1 MLNEDKVKL
10 MSKMAMFETREGKK
24 AIETDRYSKRDFIFV
39 QVIKTWILSTVGFG
53 MVFLLT
59 LLLCVDTIAVV
70 LATMSISVILILIAL
85 LYLLCVFLSGIFAR
99 HKAIKDYE
107 ESRRIMSG
115 YKDCVKQLADMYDEE

>member
-10 MSKMAMFETREGKK
+10 MSKMAMFETVEGRRVME
-24 AIETDRYSKRDFIFV
+24 IDRYSKRDFIFV
-39 QVIKTWILSTVGFG
+39 QVIKAWILSTIGFG

-59 LLLCVDTIAVV
+59 LLLCVDAIAMV
-70 LATMSISVILILIAL
+70 LATMSISLILILIAL
-85 LYLLCVFLSGIFAR
+85 LYLLCVLLSMIFAR
-99 HKAIKDYE
+99 QKAIKDYE

>member
-59 LLLCVDTIAVV
+59 LLLCVDAIAVI
-70 LATMSISVILILIAL
+70 LASVSLSVILVLVLA
-85 LYLLCVFLSGIFAR
+85 LYLMCIVLSMIFAR
-99 HKAIKDYE
+99 HRAIRDYE
-107 ESRRIMSG
+107 DAKDTMSV